1 MSDRERRSTRRRA
14 IVQAC
19 AAAIVAT
26 DRISANETDRPMS
39 QPLQASVRA
48 SRKLPPLPD
57 REGFAGMFAG
67 LAGDKLIVAGGANF
81 PRGYPWEGGQ
91 KVWYDNVFVLDSPDS
106 KSWARAELRL
116 PVPAGYGV
124 SFSWSGK
131 TWFVGGETGSST
143 KGPQCL
149 ASVIS
154 IGFEN
159 GRLISKPEPTLP
171 EPLKDMCGTL
181 VGSRF
186 YVFGGT
192 NSGSS
197 SQASNRLYY
206 LELNSGDRSWRRGP
220 DLPSAGRI
228 QSIAGTDGQSLLIY
242 SGIEL
247 VPGNDGK
254 PKRMTPYLREV
265 WRYAPGTNPG
275 EGKWNRLA
283 DMPREAAA
291 APSPAFATPTG
302 EIAILSGARSADHAI
317 APSNH
322 PGWGK
327 DVLLHDPKE
336 DRWRI
341 VRGVFETVSPVVTA
355 PSVRWRNSNLVIS
368 GEIAPGRRSP
378 AIIEIEFDR

>member
-1 MSDRERRSTRRRA
+1 MSDRERRFTRRQA

-19 AAAIVAT
+19 AAAIVTT
-26 DRISANETDRPMS
+26 DRISANEADYLQS
-39 QPLQASVRA
+39 QPPEASVRA

-67 LAGDKLIVAGGANF
+67 IAGDKLIVAGGANF

-91 KVWYDNVFVLDSPDS
+91 KVWYDDVFVLDSPDS

-116 PVPAGYGV
+116 PVPAAYGV
-124 SFSWSGK
+124 SFSWSGR
-131 TWFVGGETGSST
+131 TWLVGGETGSPNNS
-143 KGPQCL
+143 PECL

-154 IGFEN
+154 IGFEK
-159 GRLISKPEPTLP
+159 GRLTSKQEPPLP
-171 EPLKDMCGTL
+171 EPLKDSCGAL

-186 YVFGGT
+186 FVFGGT
-192 NSGSS
+192 NSASS
-197 SQASNRLYY
+197 SRASNRLYY
-206 LELNSGDRSWRRGP
+206 LELNSRDRSWRRGP

-228 QSIAGTDGQSLLIY
+228 QSIAGTDGHSLLIY

-247 VPGNDGK
+247 APGSDGK
-254 PKRMTPYLREV
+254 PLRVKPYLREV
-265 WRYAPGTNPG
+265 WRFAPGMNPR

-291 APSPAFATPTG
+291 SPTSAFATPTG
-302 EIAILSGARSADHAI
+302 EIAILSGARSADHEI

-322 PGWGK
+322 PGWCR
-327 DVLLHDPKE
+327 DVLMHDPKA

-341 VRGVFETVSPVVTA
+341 GRGVFGTVSPVVTA

-378 AIIEIEFDR
+378 AIIEVEFDQ